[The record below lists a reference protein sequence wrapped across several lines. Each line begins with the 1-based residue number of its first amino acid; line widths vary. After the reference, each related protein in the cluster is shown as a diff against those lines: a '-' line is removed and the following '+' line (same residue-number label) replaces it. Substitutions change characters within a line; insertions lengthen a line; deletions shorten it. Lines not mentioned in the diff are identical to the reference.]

1 MTYAYSFCKTGACTG
16 GLAILIISLVNPT
29 VRAQSTPMADSLV
42 RVLKT
47 APADTNR
54 VTALTDLGYEWL
66 KTGQYQRVDSL
77 AKVANSLAKTL
88 AFRRGEVES
97 LNLRGR
103 MAYQQSDYP
112 AALRYYQQ
120 ALTTV
125 NQYKLS
131 VSSQQSALAN
141 VAMILQVSG
150 QQEQALTMAQASIRL
165 FERYKLPRLKGSP
178 YDIAGAVL
186 HLRGNDSLALRYFKQ
201 GLAVKTKDGNFT
213 GMAISASR
221 IGGVLNDQQQYRP
234 ALIYLKQAEAYAQK
248 AANIP
253 VMIDVLMNQCGAY
266 RQLKDYK
273 AGFAAMQKAETICR
287 EVNLPHQL
295 GAVLGNLGQL
305 YTDTKAYGQAET
317 YLKEALTIFETVGSV
332 EYQMYLHAALVELY
346 EAKGDYKRAF
356 ASEKLYRQFQD
367 SLVTTQTKARIDE
380 LNTRYETGKKEAQIQ
395 LLQKEKQLQTETAE
409 RNAFRI
415 NALIIGIVLLLG
427 LGVAV
432 GAWLLNRAKLR
443 RLEEAQT
450 LRKQIAHDLHDEIG
464 STLSS
469 ISLLSGM
476 LNNLLDQ
483 NRPDTARR
491 MIEKIYADARQILD
505 AMDEIV
511 WTINPGNDALRP
523 VALRLREYAQP
534 LFDAQNIRLTLDVP
548 AEDVPMSM
556 DVRRNL
562 YLIGKE
568 AINNAAKYAQ
578 ATEVTLRFGQEGG
591 QLSVV
596 IEDNGRG
603 FEPDAPSVRT
613 GQRSMRQRAEAIGGR
628 LSVESMPGQG
638 TRVAVTVA

>member
-1 MTYAYSFCKTGACTG
+1 MKVVH
-16 GLAILIISLVNPT
+16 AILLCSIGFVRGYAPALAQVPRSLDSLGQYLRNRPPT
-29 VRAQSTPMADSLV
+29 DSNYVRALNRTAYKLIYDKADYETADSLLHQSERLAERIGWSV
-42 RVLKT
+42 GLLGSY
-47 APADTNR
+47 TNQATR
-54 VTALTDLGYEWL
+54 WYLTNNPQKALYYFQKAAQFAE
-66 KTGQYQRVDSL
+66 
-77 AKVANSLAKTL
+77 AKRMPWQVVYDQVANMAVAYEKLNQWEQVMKTSLRAIHIQEQYGLTPRPNVYD
-88 AFRRGEVES
+88 AV
-97 LNLRGR
+97 GR
-103 MAYQQSDYP
+103 
-112 AALRYYQQ
+112 ALKELGKSRQALPYYQ
-120 ALTTV
+120 
-125 NQYKLS
+125 K
-131 VSSQQSALAN
+131 
-141 VAMILQVSG
+141 
-150 QQEQALTMAQASIRL
+150 
-165 FERYKLPRLKGSP
+165 
-178 YDIAGAVL
+178 
-186 HLRGNDSLALRYFKQ
+186 SLALAHASGDKRAIATEENHMGNLLDDLNQPGKALTHYRQSLRLAEELGFDLLQADALDNIARMMHALKRPAEGMPFALKSLQIAGKQ
-201 GLAVKTKDGNFT
+201 HNLES
-213 GMAISASR
+213 MASANSTLSLLHEA
-221 IGGVLNDQQQYRP
+221 LNDYP
-234 ALIYLKQAEAYAQK
+234 K
-248 AANIP
+248 
-253 VMIDVLMNQCGAY
+253 
-266 RQLKDYK
+266 
-273 AGFAAMQKAETICR
+273 
-287 EVNLPHQL
+287 
-295 GAVLGNLGQL
+295 
-305 YTDTKAYGQAET
+305 AET
-317 YLKEALTIFETVGSV
+317 YLQEAMRLSQQRQDKAGSAEFAQRLATLYADQKKYRSAYELQLQKNNLVDSAMTVRTSAEV
-332 EYQMYLHAALVELY
+332 QRLV
-346 EAKGDYKRAF
+346 AH
-356 ASEKLYRQFQD
+356 
-367 SLVTTQTKARIDE
+367 
-380 LNTRYETGKKEAQIQ
+380 YETEKKEAQIQ

-415 NALIIGIVLLLG
+415 NALLVVGLLLLLLG
-427 LGVAV
+427 ASVS
-432 GAWLLNRAKLR
+432 AWLLNRARLR

-548 AEDVPMSM
+548 ADDVPMSM

-578 ATEVTLRFGQEGG
+578 ATEVTLRFGQVGG

-628 LSVESMPGQG
+628 LSVESTPGQG
-638 TRVAVTVA
+638 TRVGVLVG